1 MRVAIYARVST
12 KKDAQKNSLENQVS
26 YATSLAAQNGWTIS
40 NQYIDDGVS
49 GATRDNREAIQRL
62 LEDSKKKKFDI
73 VIAKSVSR
81 LGRNTLPAFGYK
93 RDGKKLVLDE
103 VYAPIVREIFD
114 LYLYQIGVCTK
125 SVITS

>member
-62 LEDSKKKKFDI
+62 LEDSKRR
-73 VIAKSVSR
+73 S
-81 LGRNTLPAFGYK
+81 LTL
-93 RDGKKLVLDE
+93 
-103 VYAPIVREIFD
+103 
-114 LYLYQIGVCTK
+114 
-125 SVITS
+125 